1 MTDAQVFQLLGLAY
15 LAAGLGM
22 LINPKFY
29 KRMIDQ
35 MLDSPAVIYVS
46 GFMTL
51 AVGYL
56 LIAFYSTWG
65 VNLRLILTVIG
76 WIALFKGLS
85 CIILPELLIKVSRGF
100 MRSEKTVLGAG
111 AVMTALGIVMMY
123 VGFFAIR

>member
-35 MLDSPAVIYVS
+35 MLDNPPIIYIS
-46 GFMTL
+46 GFMAL

-76 WIALFKGLS
+76 WIALFKGLTA
-85 CIILPELLIKVSRGF
+85 IIFPELLIQVSRGF
-100 MRSEKTVLGAG
+100 IRSGKTVIGAG
-111 AVMTALGIVMMY
+111 LVMTALGIVILY
-123 VGFFAIR
+123 VGFFVIR

>member
-1 MTDAQVFQLLGLAY
+1 MTGAPVFQLLGLAY
-15 LAAGLGM
+15 LAVGLGI

-35 MLDSPAVIYVS
+35 MLDSPALIYLS
-46 GFMTL
+46 GFMAL

-56 LIAFYSTWG
+56 LIVFYSTWG

-85 CIILPELLIKVSRGF
+85 AIVLPQLLIKISRIF
-100 MRSEKTVLGAG
+100 IRSGKTVIGAG
-111 AVMTALGIVMMY
+111 LIMTALGVVMLY
-123 VGFFAIR
+123 IGFFAAR